1 MPTLISVHNS
11 DGCVGRCDAKCYDA
25 QSDDCDCICGGK
37 NHGAGLER
45 ARANTAELAGAELAA
60 KWAES
65 QGLDARRLQL
75 RAQGELFPYG
85 SEPSTAEIRANLR
98 RARGAQAVKSREKA
112 TRRAPRVSRRALAL
126 AGELY
131 GKAVHEADVDEGQ
144 P

>member
-11 DGCVGRCDAKCYDA
+11 EGCVGRCDAKCYDA
-25 QSDDCDCICGGK
+25 QSDECDCICGGK
-37 NHGAGLER
+37 NHGAGLDR

-65 QGLDARRLQL
+65 QGLDPRRLQL
-75 RAQGELFPYG
+75 RAQGELFPFG
-85 SEPSTAEIRANLR
+85 NEPTTADIRRNLR
-98 RARGAQAVKSREKA
+98 KAQRRRRE
-112 TRRAPRVSRRALAL
+112 REL

-131 GKAVHEADVDEGQ
+131 GATVHAADVAEGQ